1 MTTVTDTELPTSSAT
16 YTWVDPAIGL
26 AQLPQLSGLEYLT
39 GILEGRIPEPPIAV
53 LMNMDIVAVSEGE
66 VVFETRPTQAHYNPL
81 GTIHGGLACTVLD
94 TVLGCAAHSTLPAGT
109 GYTSIDITV
118 SYVRPIQPSVEPLR
132 ATGRVR
138 KSGTRVI
145 FAEAELTDSAGN
157 LLATAT
163 SSLLVFAHR
172 PQS

>member
-1 MTTVTDTELPTSSAT
+1 MTTVTDIELQTSSAT
-16 YTWVDPAIGL
+16 YTWVDPAVGL

-53 LMNMDIVAVSEGE
+53 LMNMDIVSAVEGE
-66 VVFETRPTQAHYNPL
+66 VVFESNPTQAHYNPL

-109 GYTSIDITV
+109 GYTSIDINV
-118 SYVRPIQPSVEPLR
+118 SYVRPIQPSAAPLR

-138 KSGTRVI
+138 KGGNRVI
-145 FAEAELTDSAGN
+145 FAEAELTDKDGN

-172 PQS
+172 PQG

>member
-1 MTTVTDTELPTSSAT
+1 MTETALPTASAT
-16 YTWVDPAIGL
+16 YTWVDPAVGL
-26 AQLPQLSGLEYLT
+26 AQLPTLSGMEYLT
-39 GILEGRIPEPPIAV
+39 GILDGRIPEPPIAV
-53 LMNMDIVAVSEGE
+53 LMNMDIVSVAEGE
-66 VVFETRPTQAHYNPL
+66 VVFEANPTQAQFNPL
-81 GTIHGGLACTVLD
+81 GTIHGGVACTVLD

-118 SYVRPIQPSVEPLR
+118 SYVRAIQPSAAPIR

-138 KSGTRVI
+138 KGGNRVI
-145 FAEAELTDSAGN
+145 FAEAELVDRDGN

-172 PQS
+172 QQG